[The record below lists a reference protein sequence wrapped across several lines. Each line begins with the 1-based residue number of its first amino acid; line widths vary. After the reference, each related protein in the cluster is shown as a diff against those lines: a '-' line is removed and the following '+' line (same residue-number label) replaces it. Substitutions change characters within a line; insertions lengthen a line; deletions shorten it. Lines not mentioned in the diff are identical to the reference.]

1 MTVSVHRTTLLVAAV
16 LLTTATLFAIEA
28 RRRHDLYWYDVGQ
41 DYRFTFSRTQS
52 LPVEIAPDG
61 FVFPDTATA
70 WSTALLRVR
79 LDSDWTARWFEP
91 SVTVGA
97 GSSAERQVFERGA
110 RGDRYLVLTPEFARP
125 GAKVAMG
132 GSHVRWNDQRGELL
146 LFDDPL
152 PAAGTVLVV
161 APHPDDA
168 EIAAFGLYASR
179 DSVVA
184 TVTPGNYVDGAYA
197 HLDASEAGQDTL
209 RADVRTWDSLVVP
222 SWGGV
227 PSDRTVNLGYLGLTL
242 ERLYAERHLS
252 PHERVR
258 PDPNF
263 GRYRRGAVETL
274 LSGRPGEPS
283 WASLVNDFR
292 ALLASTRP
300 AVVVAP
306 HPSLDGMPDHQLTT
320 LALLEALGDGAPADV
335 TLLLYTNHHVLSE
348 YYPFGPADAVV
359 TLPPWF
365 DAALPVGSAYA
376 HRLDAD
382 QQRDKLFALDAMHD
396 LRAAPRR
403 LTGGPVD
410 RFLLR
415 LRLAVTGLVRDPVS
429 DYSYYRRAVRPN
441 ELFFVYGPADR
452 ASLLAYAAR
461 RAADR

>member
-1 MTVSVHRTTLLVAAV
+1 MTMGVSRTTLLVVAV
-16 LLTTATLFAIEA
+16 LLTTATLLAIEA

-41 DYRFTFSRTQS
+41 DYRFTFSRARS
-52 LPVEIAPDG
+52 LPVQIGQDG
-61 FVFPDTATA
+61 FVVPDTATA

-79 LDSDWTARWFEP
+79 LDSDWSARWFEP
-91 SVTVGA
+91 SVTLGS
-97 GSSAERQVFERGA
+97 GSSEERQVFERGA
-110 RGDRYLVLTPEFARP
+110 RGDRYLVLTSEGVRP
-125 GAKVAMG
+125 GAKVAMDG
-132 GSHVRWNDQRGELL
+132 RRMRWNDQRGELL

-152 PAAGTVLVV
+152 AAAGTVLVV

-197 HLDASEAGQDTL
+197 HLEASEAGQDTL
-209 RADVRTWDSLVVP
+209 RAAVRTWDSLVVP

-227 PSDRTVNLGYLGLTL
+227 ASDRTVNFGYSGLTL
-242 ERLYAERHLS
+242 ERLYDERGFL
-252 PHERVR
+252 PHERAD
-258 PDPNF
+258 PDPTF

-274 LSGRPGEPS
+274 LSGRSGEPS
-283 WASLVNDFR
+283 WASLVADFR

-306 HPSLDGMPDHQLTT
+306 HPSLDVMPDHQLTT
-320 LALLEALGDGAPADV
+320 LALLEALGGEAANV

-348 YYPFGPADAVV
+348 YYPFGPADAAV

-365 DAALPVGSAYA
+365 DAALPVGSVYA

-382 QQRDKLFALDAMHD
+382 EQRDKLFALDAMHD

-452 ASLLAYAAR
+452 ASLLSYLAR
-461 RAADR
+461 PAGDR